1 MILNKEDALYAAN
14 VFIDYFQ
21 NFGRIDDYLR
31 KVKLERMSNYP
42 TSLPGMGPQ
51 DDFFNDYNMHP
62 KDMEFECREVTN
74 EIFVN
79 YLEIVTSHAVEV
91 SVPGKAIKWV
101 VYERNTGKIFG
112 FIRLGSPTINS
123 KPRNNF
129 LGKPL
134 DTLNPEVMKRFNA
147 SAIMGFIIVPTQP
160 AGFNFLGG
168 KLLAAICC
176 SHLTKDTLDKKY
188 GGPFCM
194 FETTSLYGKTSS
206 VSQYD
211 GMKPFLRHKGETVSD
226 FAPLIND
233 DNFHRLNDW
242 FKKRNFD
249 IVEDEEVEG
258 NLDEFFPKDEG
269 ATFNRIKNGGP
280 LIDPNASSR
289 KLKTQT
295 KMISIIKASLK
306 NVDDDAYNK
315 FVQTYLDAKNL
326 TEQKRA
332 YMSDYGYEN
341 VKEYLNMETDELL
354 KKDNF
359 DRYSF
364 DGVVDWWRK
373 KASNRFET
381 LNSDGRLRTVAET
394 WNTNPDDIQ
403 IIR

>member
-1 MILNKEDALYAAN
+1 MILNRTDALYAAN
-14 VFIDYFQ
+14 IFTDYFAS
-21 NFGRIDDYLR
+21 FGRIDDYLR

-42 TSLPGMGPQ
+42 SSLPGMGPQ
-51 DDFFNDYNMHP
+51 DDMFDDFSIHP
-62 KDMEFECREVTN
+62 NEMEFVCREVTT

-101 VYERNTGKIFG
+101 VYEKNTNKIMG

-134 DTLNPEVMKRFNA
+134 DTMNAEVMKRFND
-147 SAIMGFIIVPTQP
+147 STIMGFIIVPTQP
-160 AGFNFLGG
+160 FGFNYLGG

-194 FETTSLYGKTSS
+194 FETTSLYGSTKSS
-206 VSQYD
+206 SQYD

-242 FKKRNFD
+242 FKKRNG
-249 IVEDEEVEG
+249 E
-258 NLDEFFPKDEG
+258 
-269 ATFNRIKNGGP
+269 P
-280 LIDPNASSR
+280 LIDPQASSR

-306 NVDDDAYNK
+306 GVDDVAYNK
-315 FVQTYLDAKNL
+315 FVQTYLDAKGL

-332 YMSDYGYEN
+332 YMSDYGFDN
-341 VKEYLNMETDELL
+341 VKEYLNMETDELH

-364 DGVVDWWRK
+364 DGVVDWWRR
-373 KASNRFET
+373 KATNRFET
-381 LNSDGRLRTVAET
+381 LKTDGRLRSELET
-394 WNTNPDDIQ
+394 WNMNADDID

>member
-1 MILNKEDALYAAN
+1 VILNKTDALYAAN
-14 VFIDYFQ
+14 VFVDYFAS
-21 NFGRIDDYLR
+21 FGRIDDYLR

-51 DDFFNDYNMHP
+51 DNMFDDFSMHP
-62 KDMEFECREVTN
+62 NDMDFVCKEVTT
-74 EIFVN
+74 EVFVN

-101 VYERNTGKIFG
+101 VYEKNTGKIAG

-123 KPRNNF
+123 KPRNMF

-134 DTLNPEVMKRFNA
+134 DTYSKKVMKRFND
-147 SAIMGFIIVPTQP
+147 STIMGFIIVPTQP
-160 AGFNFLGG
+160 FGFNYLGG

-176 SHLTKDTLDKKY
+176 SHLTKDALDKKY

-194 FETTSLYGKTSS
+194 FETTSLYGSTKSS
-206 VSQYD
+206 SQYD

-249 IVEDEEVEG
+249 IDEDVEG
-258 NLDEFFPKDEG
+258 NLDKFLVEDVNI
-269 ATFNRIKNGGP
+269 TFNHINNGMP
-280 LIDPNASSR
+280 LIDPQASSR

-295 KMISIIKASLK
+295 KMISIIKSSLK
-306 NVDDDAYNK
+306 GVDDDAYNK
-315 FVQTYLDAKNL
+315 FVQTYLDAKGL

-332 YMSDYGYEN
+332 YMSDYGFDN
-341 VKEYLNMETDELL
+341 VKEYLNMETNELR
-354 KKDNF
+354 KKDNY

-364 DGVVDWWRK
+364 DGVVEWWRK
-373 KASNRFET
+373 KAVNRFET
-381 LNSDGRLRTVAET
+381 LNSDGRLRTELET
-394 WNTNPDDIQ
+394 WNMSDDID

>member
-1 MILNKEDALYAAN
+1 MILNREDALYAAN
-14 VFIDYFQ
+14 VFVDYFSS
-21 NFGRIDDYLR
+21 FGRIDDYLR

-51 DDFFNDYNMHP
+51 DDMFNDFTMHP
-62 KDMEFECREVTN
+62 NDMEFECREVSN

-79 YLEIVTSHAVEV
+79 YLEIVTSHAVESSIV
-91 SVPGKAIKWV
+91 GKSIKWV
-101 VYERNTGKIFG
+101 VYEKNTGQIVG

-123 KPRNNF
+123 KPRNIF

-134 DTLNPEVMKRFNA
+134 DTKSDIFMKRFND
-147 SAIMGFIIVPTQP
+147 STIMGFIIVPTQP
-160 AGFNFLGG
+160 FGFNYLGG

-194 FETTSLYGKTSS
+194 FETTSLYGTTKS

-233 DNFHRLNDW
+233 DNFHRLKDW
-242 FKKRNFD
+242 F
-249 IVEDEEVEG
+249 ES
-258 NLDEFFPKDEG
+258 
-269 ATFNRIKNGGP
+269 KNGEP
-280 LIDPNASSR
+280 LIDPQASSR

-306 NVDDDAYNK
+306 GVDDDAYNK
-315 FVQTYLDAKNL
+315 FVQTYLDAKGL

-332 YMSDYGYEN
+332 YMSDYGFDN
-341 VKEYLNMETDELL
+341 VKEYMNMETNELR
-354 KKDNF
+354 KKDNY

-364 DGVVDWWRK
+364 DGVVDWWRR
-373 KASNRFET
+373 KAVNRFEN
-381 LNSDGRLRTVAET
+381 LKSDGRLRTQLET
-394 WNTNPDDIQ
+394 WNMNADDID

>member
-1 MILNKEDALYAAN
+1 MILNREDALYAAN
-14 VFIDYFQ
+14 VFVDYFSS
-21 NFGRIDDYLR
+21 FGRIDDYLR

-51 DDFFNDYNMHP
+51 DDMFNDFTMHP
-62 KDMEFECREVTN
+62 NDMEFECREVSN

-91 SVPGKAIKWV
+91 SVPGKSIKWV
-101 VYERNTGKIFG
+101 VYEKNTGQIAG

-123 KPRNNF
+123 KPRNIF

-134 DTLNPEVMKRFNA
+134 DTMSKEVMKRFND
-147 SAIMGFIIVPTQP
+147 STIMGFIIVPTNP
-160 AGFNFLGG
+160 FGFNYLGG

-194 FETTSLYGKTSS
+194 FETTSLYGTTKS

-233 DNFHRLNDW
+233 DNYHRLKDW
-242 FKKRNFD
+242 FEN
-249 IVEDEEVEG
+249 
-258 NLDEFFPKDEG
+258 
-269 ATFNRIKNGGP
+269 KNGEP
-280 LIDPNASSR
+280 LVDPMASSR

-306 NVDDDAYNK
+306 GVDDDAYAK
-315 FVQTYLDAKNL
+315 FVQTYLDAKGL

-332 YMSDYGYEN
+332 YMSDYGFDN
-341 VKEYLNMETDELL
+341 VKEYMNMETDELR
-354 KKDNF
+354 KKDNY

-373 KASNRFET
+373 KASNRFEN
-381 LNSDGRLRTVAET
+381 LKADGRLRTELET
-394 WNTNPDDIQ
+394 WNMNADDID

>member
-1 MILNKEDALYAAN
+1 MILNREDALYAAN
-14 VFIDYFQ
+14 VFVDYFAS
-21 NFGRIDDYLR
+21 FGRIDDYLR
-31 KVKLERMSNYP
+31 RVKLERMSNYP
-42 TSLPGMGPQ
+42 TSLPGLGPQ
-51 DDFFNDYNMHP
+51 DDMFNNFSMHP
-62 KDMEFECREVTN
+62 NDMEFECREVSN

-91 SVPGKAIKWV
+91 SVPGKSIKWV
-101 VYERNTGKIFG
+101 VYEKNSGQIAG

-123 KPRNNF
+123 KPRNMF

-134 DTLNPEVMKRFNA
+134 DTMSKEVMKRFND
-147 SAIMGFIIVPTQP
+147 STIMGFIIVPTQP
-160 AGFNFLGG
+160 FGFNYLGG

-194 FETTSLYGKTSS
+194 FETTSLYGTTKS

-211 GMKPFLRHKGETVSD
+211 GMKPFLLHKGETVSD

-242 FKKRNFD
+242 FKERNG
-249 IVEDEEVEG
+249 E
-258 NLDEFFPKDEG
+258 
-269 ATFNRIKNGGP
+269 P
-280 LIDPNASSR
+280 LIDPQASSR

-295 KMISIIKASLK
+295 KMISIIKSSLK
-306 NVDDDAYNK
+306 GVDDSAYNK
-315 FVQTYLDAKNL
+315 FVQTYVDAKGL

-332 YMSDYGYEN
+332 YMSDYGFDN
-341 VKEYLNMETDELL
+341 VKEYMNMETDELR

-364 DGVVDWWRK
+364 DGVIDWWRK
-373 KASNRFET
+373 KAANRFES
-381 LNSDGRLRTVAET
+381 LKADNRLRTELET
-394 WNTNPDDIQ
+394 WNMNASDID

>member
-1 MILNKEDALYAAN
+1 MILNREDALYASN
-14 VFIDYFQ
+14 VFVDYFAS
-21 NFGRIDDYLR
+21 FGRIDDYLR

-51 DDFFNDYNMHP
+51 DDFFNDHTMHP
-62 KDMEFECREVTN
+62 NDMEFECREVSN

-101 VYERNTGKIFG
+101 VYEKNTGQIAG

-123 KPRNNF
+123 KPRNMF

-134 DTLNPEVMKRFNA
+134 DTMSKEVMKRFND
-147 SAIMGFIIVPTQP
+147 STIMGFIIVPTQP
-160 AGFNFLGG
+160 FGFNYLGG

-194 FETTSLYGKTSS
+194 FETTSLYGSTKSS
-206 VSQYD
+206 SQYD

-233 DNFHRLNDW
+233 DNFRRLKDW
-242 FKKRNFD
+242 F
-249 IVEDEEVEG
+249 ES
-258 NLDEFFPKDEG
+258 
-269 ATFNRIKNGGP
+269 KNGEP
-280 LIDPNASSR
+280 LIDPQASSR

-306 NVDDDAYNK
+306 GVDDDAYYK
-315 FVQTYLDAKNL
+315 FVQTYTDAKGL

-332 YMSDYGYEN
+332 YMSDYGFDN
-341 VKEYLNMETDELL
+341 VKEYMNMETDELR
-354 KKDNF
+354 KKDNY

-373 KASNRFET
+373 KAVNRFET
-381 LNSDGRLRTVAET
+381 LKVDGRLRTELET
-394 WNTNPDDIQ
+394 WNMSDDID

>member
-1 MILNKEDALYAAN
+1 MILNREDALYAAN
-14 VFIDYFQ
+14 VFVDYFVS
-21 NFGRIDDYLR
+21 FGRIDDYLR

-42 TSLPGMGPQ
+42 TSFPGMGPQ
-51 DDFFNDYNMHP
+51 DDMFDDFTMHP
-62 KDMEFECREVTN
+62 NDMEFECREVPT

-91 SVPGKAIKWV
+91 SVPGKSIKWV
-101 VYERNTGKIFG
+101 VYEKNSGKIAG

-123 KPRNNF
+123 KPRNMF

-134 DTLNPEVMKRFNA
+134 NTLDPPTMKRFND
-147 SAIMGFIIVPTQP
+147 STIMGFIIVPTQP
-160 AGFNFLGG
+160 FGFNYLGG
-168 KLLAAICC
+168 KLLAGICC

-194 FETTSLYGKTSS
+194 FETTSLYGSTKSS
-206 VSQYD
+206 SQYD

-242 FKKRNFD
+242 FKERNG
-249 IVEDEEVEG
+249 E
-258 NLDEFFPKDEG
+258 
-269 ATFNRIKNGGP
+269 P
-280 LIDPNASSR
+280 LIDPMASSR

-306 NVDDDAYNK
+306 GVDNTAYDK
-315 FVQTYLDAKNL
+315 FVKTYTDAKGL

-332 YMSDYGYEN
+332 YMSDYGYDN
-341 VKEYLNMETDELL
+341 VKEYMNMETNELRR
-354 KKDNF
+354 KDNY

-364 DGVVDWWRK
+364 DDIVKWWRN
-373 KASNRFET
+373 KASKRYDT
-381 LNSDGRLRTVAET
+381 LQSDGRLRNDLEV
-394 WNTNPDDIQ
+394 WNTNENID

>member
-1 MILNKEDALYAAN
+1 MILNRTDALYAAN
-14 VFIDYFQ
+14 IFTDYFAS
-21 NFGRIDDYLR
+21 FGRIDDYLR

-42 TSLPGMGPQ
+42 SSLPGMGPQ
-51 DDFFNDYNMHP
+51 DDMFDDFSIHP
-62 KDMEFECREVTN
+62 NEMEFVCREVTT

-101 VYERNTGKIFG
+101 VYEKNTNKIMG

-134 DTLNPEVMKRFNA
+134 DTMNAEVMKRFND
-147 SAIMGFIIVPTQP
+147 STIMGFIIVPTQP
-160 AGFNFLGG
+160 FGFNYLGG

-194 FETTSLYGKTSS
+194 FETTSLYGSTKSS
-206 VSQYD
+206 SQYD

-242 FKKRNFD
+242 FKKRNG
-249 IVEDEEVEG
+249 E
-258 NLDEFFPKDEG
+258 
-269 ATFNRIKNGGP
+269 P
-280 LIDPNASSR
+280 LIDPQASSR

-306 NVDDDAYNK
+306 GVDDDAYNK
-315 FVQTYLDAKNL
+315 FVQTYLDAKGL

-332 YMSDYGYEN
+332 YMSDYGFDN
-341 VKEYLNMETDELL
+341 VKEYLNMETDELH

-373 KASNRFET
+373 KAVNRFET
-381 LNSDGRLRTVAET
+381 LKGDGRLRTELET
-394 WNTNPDDIQ
+394 WNTNASDID

>member
-1 MILNKEDALYAAN
+1 MILDKQDALYAAN
-14 VFIDYFQ
+14 VFVDYFSS
-21 NFGRIDDYLR
+21 FGRIDDYLR

-42 TSLPGMGPQ
+42 TSLPGIGPQ
-51 DDFFNDYNMHP
+51 DDMFNDFIMHP
-62 KDMEFECREVTN
+62 KDMEFECREVSN

-91 SVPGKAIKWV
+91 SVPGKSIKWV
-101 VYERNTGKIFG
+101 VYEKNTGQIAG

-123 KPRNNF
+123 KPRNIF

-134 DTLNPEVMKRFNA
+134 DTLSAEVMKRFND
-147 SAIMGFIIVPTQP
+147 STIMGFIIVPTQP
-160 AGFNFLGG
+160 FGFNYLGG

-194 FETTSLYGKTSS
+194 FETTSLYGSTKSS
-206 VSQYD
+206 SQYD

-233 DNFHRLNDW
+233 DNFRRLKDW
-242 FKKRNFD
+242 F
-249 IVEDEEVEG
+249 ES
-258 NLDEFFPKDEG
+258 
-269 ATFNRIKNGGP
+269 KNGEP
-280 LIDPNASSR
+280 LIDPQASSR

-306 NVDDDAYNK
+306 GVDDDAYAK
-315 FVQTYLDAKNL
+315 FVQTYLDAKGL

-332 YMSDYGYEN
+332 YMSDYGFDN
-341 VKEYLNMETDELL
+341 VKEYMNMETDELR
-354 KKDNF
+354 KKDNY

-373 KASNRFET
+373 KAVNRFET
-381 LNSDGRLRTVAET
+381 LNSDGRLRTKLET
-394 WNTNPDDIQ
+394 WNMSDDID

>member
-1 MILNKEDALYAAN
+1 MILNREDALYASN
-14 VFIDYFQ
+14 VFVDYFAS
-21 NFGRIDDYLR
+21 FGRIDDYLR

-51 DDFFNDYNMHP
+51 DDMFSDFTMHP
-62 KDMEFECREVTN
+62 NDMEFECREVSN

-91 SVPGKAIKWV
+91 SVPGKSIKWV
-101 VYERNTGKIFG
+101 VYEKNTGQIAG

-123 KPRNNF
+123 KPRNMF

-134 DTLNPEVMKRFNA
+134 DTLSADVMKRFND
-147 SAIMGFIIVPTQP
+147 STIMGFIIVPTQP
-160 AGFNFLGG
+160 FGFNYLGG

-194 FETTSLYGKTSS
+194 FETTSLYGSTKSS
-206 VSQYD
+206 SQYD

-233 DNFHRLNDW
+233 DNYHRLKDW
-242 FKKRNFD
+242 FEN
-249 IVEDEEVEG
+249 
-258 NLDEFFPKDEG
+258 
-269 ATFNRIKNGGP
+269 KNGEP
-280 LIDPNASSR
+280 LVDPMASSR

-306 NVDDDAYNK
+306 GVDDDAYAK
-315 FVQTYLDAKNL
+315 FVQTYLDAKGL

-332 YMSDYGYEN
+332 YMSDYGFDN
-341 VKEYLNMETDELL
+341 VKEYMNMETDELR
-354 KKDNF
+354 KKDNY

-373 KASNRFET
+373 KASNRFEN
-381 LNSDGRLRTVAET
+381 LNKDGRLRTELET
-394 WNTNPDDIQ
+394 WNINADDID

>member
-1 MILNKEDALYAAN
+1 MILNREDALYAAN
-14 VFIDYFQ
+14 VFVDYFAS
-21 NFGRIDDYLR
+21 FGRIDDYLR

-51 DDFFNDYNMHP
+51 DDMFSDFTMHP
-62 KDMEFECREVTN
+62 NDMEFECREVSN

-91 SVPGKAIKWV
+91 SVPGKSIKWV
-101 VYERNTGKIFG
+101 VYEKNTGQIAG

-123 KPRNNF
+123 KPRNMF

-134 DTLNPEVMKRFNA
+134 DTMSKEVMKRFND
-147 SAIMGFIIVPTQP
+147 STIMGFIIVPTQP
-160 AGFNFLGG
+160 FGFNYLGG

-194 FETTSLYGKTSS
+194 FETTSLYGSTKSS
-206 VSQYD
+206 SQYD

-233 DNFHRLNDW
+233 DNYHRLKDW
-242 FKKRNFD
+242 F
-249 IVEDEEVEG
+249 ES
-258 NLDEFFPKDEG
+258 
-269 ATFNRIKNGGP
+269 KNGEP
-280 LIDPNASSR
+280 LIDPEASSR

-306 NVDDDAYNK
+306 GVDDDAYAK
-315 FVQTYLDAKNL
+315 FVQTYLDAKGL

-332 YMSDYGYEN
+332 YMSDYGFDN
-341 VKEYLNMETDELL
+341 VKEYMNMETDELR
-354 KKDNF
+354 KKDNY

-373 KASNRFET
+373 KASNRFEN
-381 LNSDGRLRTVAET
+381 LKADGRLRTELET
-394 WNTNPDDIQ
+394 WNMSDDID

>member
-1 MILNKEDALYAAN
+1 MILNREDALYAAN

-31 KVKLERMSNYP
+31 RVKLERMSNYP
-42 TSLPGMGPQ
+42 ISLPGMGPQ
-51 DDFFNDYNMHP
+51 DDMFDDFSMHP
-62 KDMEFECREVTN
+62 NDMDFVCQKVTT

-91 SVPGKAIKWV
+91 SVPGKSIKWV
-101 VYERNTGKIFG
+101 VYEKNTNKIAG

-134 DTLNPEVMKRFNA
+134 ATLNAKVMKRFND
-147 SAIMGFIIVPTQP
+147 STIMGFIIVPTQP
-160 AGFNFLGG
+160 FGFNYLGG

-194 FETTSLYGKTSS
+194 FETTSLYGSTKS

-242 FKKRNFD
+242 FKERNG
-249 IVEDEEVEG
+249 E
-258 NLDEFFPKDEG
+258 
-269 ATFNRIKNGGP
+269 P
-280 LIDPNASSR
+280 LIDPQASSR

-306 NVDDDAYNK
+306 GVDDDAYNK
-315 FVQTYLDAKNL
+315 FVQTYIDAKGL

-332 YMSDYGYEN
+332 YMSDYGFDN
-341 VKEYLNMETDELL
+341 VKEYLNMETDELR

-364 DGVVDWWRK
+364 NGVVDWWRK

-381 LNSDGRLRTVAET
+381 LKGDGRLRSELET
-394 WNTNPDDIQ
+394 WNMNADDID

>member
-1 MILNKEDALYAAN
+1 MILNKQDALYAAN
-14 VFIDYFQ
+14 VFVDYFSS
-21 NFGRIDDYLR
+21 FGRIDDYLR

-51 DDFFNDYNMHP
+51 DDMFSDFTIHP
-62 KDMEFECREVTN
+62 NDMEFECREVTN
-74 EIFVN
+74 ETFVN

-101 VYERNTGKIFG
+101 VYEKNTGQIAG

-123 KPRNNF
+123 KPRNMF

-134 DTLNPEVMKRFNA
+134 DTMSKEVMKRFND
-147 SAIMGFIIVPTQP
+147 STIMGFIIVPTQP
-160 AGFNFLGG
+160 FGFNYLGG

-194 FETTSLYGKTSS
+194 FETTSLYGSTKSS
-206 VSQYD
+206 SQYD

-233 DNFHRLNDW
+233 DNFHRLKDW
-242 FKKRNFD
+242 F
-249 IVEDEEVEG
+249 ES
-258 NLDEFFPKDEG
+258 
-269 ATFNRIKNGGP
+269 KNGEP
-280 LIDPNASSR
+280 LIDPQASSR

-306 NVDDDAYNK
+306 GVDDDAYNK
-315 FVQTYLDAKNL
+315 FVQTYLDAKGL

-332 YMSDYGYEN
+332 YMSDYGFDN
-341 VKEYLNMETDELL
+341 VKEYMNMETNELR
-354 KKDNF
+354 KKDNY

-373 KASNRFET
+373 KAVNRFEN
-381 LNSDGRLRTVAET
+381 LKSDGRLRTQLET
-394 WNTNPDDIQ
+394 WNMNADDID